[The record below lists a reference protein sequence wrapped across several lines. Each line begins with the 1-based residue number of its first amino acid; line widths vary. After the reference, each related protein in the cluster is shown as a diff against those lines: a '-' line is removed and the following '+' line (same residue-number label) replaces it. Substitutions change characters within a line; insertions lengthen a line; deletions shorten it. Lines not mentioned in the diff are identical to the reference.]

1 MPKFLGIFSFWA
13 FSWGGGGVLG
23 VFFKFLVT

>member
-13 FSWGGGGVLG
+13 FSWGGGVLG
-23 VFFKFLVT
+23 VIFKFLVT